1 MCVTYGHTIKIY
13 ALMLSITLK
22 DMTRTLHHLNRILLP
37 ARRHIQDDPWAGLPE
52 LTNKDGQPCPD
63 SCNTQ
68 AWSAS
73 TLLHFFETAHKLGS
87 A

>member
-1 MCVTYGHTIKIY
+1 MCSYDGKIVTDGRCFP
-13 ALMLSITLK
+13 LVK
-22 DMTRTLHHLNRILLP
+22 DATKTLHHLNRILLS

-52 LTNKDGQPCPD
+52 LTNKDGQFCSD

-73 TLLHFFETAHKLGS
+73 TLLDFLETAHKVGS
-87 A
+87 T